1 MGSSQPY
8 PRSSFSNQSHSQ
20 SSSQGHHS
28 HGHGKVD
35 SHSHPP
41 QSHFGA
47 ENRNFNHGGNHGNS
61 EEPHD
66 NCESMGD
73 EFGNNLESMSIDDG
87 KSSPFLFSVLHFELY
102 FYDSYSYEVRSCITC
117 IIFCLT
123 HITLHHC
130 QNQSVAY
137 PLSSAPFPS
146 VVPSLFPSSLS
157 YPFIILPYSFFLFSQ
172 QFMKIQNFPFRL
184 LRTIIIAWRMFFI
197 RAKILNKTKSND
209 MK

>member
-1 MGSSQPY
+1 MQKLFLDRPCVVVLLFHLLYCTLSLSLSTSLTPSPSLTCLWQMGSSQPY

-87 KSSPFLFSVLHFELY
+87 KSIFIFCSPF
-102 FYDSYSYEVRSCITC
+102 
-117 IIFCLT
+117 
-123 HITLHHC
+123 
-130 QNQSVAY
+130 
-137 PLSSAPFPS
+137 
-146 VVPSLFPSSLS
+146 
-157 YPFIILPYSFFLFSQ
+157 
-172 QFMKIQNFPFRL
+172 
-184 LRTIIIAWRMFFI
+184 
-197 RAKILNKTKSND
+197 
-209 MK
+209 